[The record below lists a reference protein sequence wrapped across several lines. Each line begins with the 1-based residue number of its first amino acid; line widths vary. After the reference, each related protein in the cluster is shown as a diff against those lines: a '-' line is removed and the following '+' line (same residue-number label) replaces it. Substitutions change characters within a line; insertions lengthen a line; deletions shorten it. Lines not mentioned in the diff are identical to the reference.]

1 MVSLDKK
8 EKDGKSHLEELLEK
22 SRSMNENSNKAITD
36 GMNMIFSKMS
46 ELERKHEE
54 NLRREVEEIKRKM
67 MEENKQKTITVD
79 SSQKER

>member
-36 GMNMIFSKMS
+36 GMNMIFTKMS
-46 ELERKHEE
+46 EL
-54 NLRREVEEIKRKM
+54 
-67 MEENKQKTITVD
+67 
-79 SSQKER
+79 